1 MRQKTQLCVTHR
13 GLKKHATR
21 TGRNM
26 CFLLPCPAPSL
37 AASVCVCVYMICG
50 SSTNATS
57 GKRNLR
63 NRNRKFCDG
72 QLRCRGRCH
81 RPGLT
86 DCLPHSLPACH
97 TVPGC
102 LPHSA
107 WLPLPDT
114 DLMDARRSLSLS
126 CRILDATFD
135 FDFRAQFMHLS
146 ADSYTTPPVHLPP
159 PFSRPLQCCA

>member
-1 MRQKTQLCVTHR
+1 MRR
-13 GLKKHATR
+13 GLAEI
-21 TGRNM
+21 
-26 CFLLPCPAPSL
+26 CVFVALLPPS
-37 AASVCVCVYMICG
+37 YMICG

-86 DCLPHSLPACH
+86 ACLPHSLPACH
-97 TVPGC
+97 TVLACLTVPAC

-107 WLPLPDT
+107 RLPLPDT

-135 FDFRAQFMHLS
+135 FRAQFMHLS
-146 ADSYTTPPVHLPP
+146 ADSYTTPPVLLSPST
-159 PFSRPLQCCA
+159 SRPLQCCA